1 MSSPA
6 VSVIV
11 PVHNAAAWLE
21 ACLDSLLAQTLS
33 SVEVILVD
41 DASTDDSARIC
52 MAYKERH
59 PEVFIYIRQER
70 QSGPGVCRNVGMA
83 LARGEYIGFVDSDD
97 IAAPDMYAAL
107 YAIAHREDM
116 DIVVCGFLRLDS
128 AGGSSAI
135 LPERPGKANP
145 AGLFAQR
152 KILPPVW
159 NKLFKRAFLSRAG
172 MCFPESS
179 CAEDMAFVFL
189 LLTEGPSVW
198 VVAEPLYIY
207 RHNPSS
213 LTKDILHRISVI
225 DSLIYIKNNL
235 GRRKITTKYRYIFL
249 KICLLHAVYYP
260 MHLLLVR
267 SLIYGENRSHNFKNF
282 FRYAAACWKLLA
294 G

>member
-267 SLIYGENRSHNFKNF
+267 SLIYGENRSHNFQNF